1 MRASIRKLGGRKQMK
16 VLLIGGGGREHALG
30 WKIMQSPLVDALVS
44 APGNPGLAKL
54 GRCVPVDAENIPAL
68 MELAEKERPDLVVI
82 GPEVPLAAGLA
93 DQLREQGMAVF
104 GPMAA
109 AAALEGSKAFT
120 KGFCARHAIPTAA
133 YKVVKTPE
141 EAEAFLQTLTAP
153 YVLKADGLAAG
164 KGVVIADTM
173 AEAVQAARDMLDG
186 QFGAASQ
193 TLVIEEFMHGAEA
206 SFFALSDGKTVLP
219 LIAVQD
225 HKRAFDGDQGPNT
238 GGMGAFSPV
247 AQMDAAMTKRVMDE
261 IIMPTVKG
269 MQAEGRPFS
278 GVLFAGL
285 MIGQT
290 GPRLIEYNVRFGDP
304 ECQVLMMRLQSDLV
318 PLLLACTTGDL
329 DSVASP
335 VWHKNAC
342 ATVVMAAKGYPGA
355 YDKNLPITL
364 PADAGQKQNLQIFQ
378 AGTALGESGDLV
390 SAGGRV
396 LAVTALAPTLKEAVT
411 AAYQEIDQIDFADGF
426 NRRDIGIKV

>member
-1 MRASIRKLGGRKQMK
+1 MK

-30 WKIMQSPLVDALVS
+30 WKIMQSPLVDELVS

-54 GRCVPVDAENIPAL
+54 GRCVPVDGEDVPAL
-68 MELAEKERPDLVVI
+68 MALAEKERPGLVVI

-93 DQLREQGMAVF
+93 DQLRAQNIAVF
-104 GPMAA
+104 GPSAKAA
-109 AAALEGSKAFT
+109 QLEGSKAFT
-120 KGFCARHAIPTAA
+120 KEFCARHAIPTAA

-173 AEAVQAARDMLDG
+173 AEAVLAARDMLSG

-193 TLVIEEFMHGAEA
+193 TLVIEEFMHGVEA
-206 SFFALSDGKTVLP
+206 SFFALSDGKTVMP

-247 AQMDAAMTKRVMDE
+247 THMDAVMTKRVMDE
-261 IIMPTVKG
+261 IIMPTVSG
-269 MQAEGRPFS
+269 MQAEGHPFC
-278 GVLFAGL
+278 GILFAGL
-285 MIGQT
+285 MIGPT

-318 PLLLACTTGDL
+318 PLLLACATGDL
-329 DSVASP
+329 DALAPP
-335 VWHKNAC
+335 VWTDAAC
-342 ATVVMAAKGYPGA
+342 ATVIMAAKGYPGA
-355 YDKNLPITL
+355 YKKNLPLTL
-364 PADAGQKQNLQIFQ
+364 PAETGQGRNIQIFQ
-378 AGTALGESGDLV
+378 AGTALGEAGHLV

-396 LAVTALAPTLKEAVT
+396 LAVTALAPTLKEAVG
-411 AAYQEIDQIDFADGF
+411 AAYQEIDRIDFAGGF
-426 NRRDIGIKV
+426 YRRDIGIKVSS

>member
-1 MRASIRKLGGRKQMK
+1 MK

-30 WKIMQSPLVDALVS
+30 WKIMQSPLVDELIS

-54 GRCVPVDAENIPAL
+54 GRCVPVDAENVPAL
-68 MELAEKERPDLVVI
+68 MALAEKERPDLVVI

-93 DQLREQGMAVF
+93 DQLREQGMFVF
-104 GPMAA
+104 GPSAMAA
-109 AAALEGSKAFT
+109 QLEVSKAFT
-120 KGFCARHAIPTAA
+120 KGFCGRHAIPTAA
-133 YKVVKTPE
+133 YEVVKTPE

-173 AEAVQAARDMLDG
+173 AEAALAARDMLSG

-193 TLVIEEFMHGAEA
+193 TLVIEEFMHGVEA

-219 LIAVQD
+219 LIAAQD

-261 IIMPTVKG
+261 IITPTVKG

-318 PLLLACTTGDL
+318 PLLLACGTGDL
-329 DSVASP
+329 AAVAPP
-335 VWHKNAC
+335 VWDECAA
-342 ATVVMAAKGYPGA
+342 ATVVMAAKGYPGS
-355 YDKNLPITL
+355 YDKNLPIGL
-364 PADAGQKQNLQIFQ
+364 PTGEDQTQNIQIFQ
-378 AGTALGESGDLV
+378 AGTALDAAGNLV
-390 SAGGRV
+390 SMGGRV
-396 LAVTALAPTLKEAVT
+396 LAVTALAPSLKEAVT
-411 AAYQEIDQIDFADGF
+411 TAYQEIDQIDFAGGF
-426 NRRDIGIKV
+426 CRRDIGVKA

>member
-1 MRASIRKLGGRKQMK
+1 MK

-30 WKIMQSPLVDALVS
+30 WKIMQSPLVDALIS

-54 GRCVPVDAENIPAL
+54 GRCVPVDTEDVPAL
-68 MELAEKERPDLVVI
+68 MTLAEKECPDLVVI

-93 DQLREQGMAVF
+93 DKLREKGMAVF

-109 AAALEGSKAFT
+109 AAELEGSKAFT
-120 KGFCARHAIPTAA
+120 KAFCARHAIPTAA
-133 YKVVKTPE
+133 YKVVTTPG
-141 EAEAFLQTLTAP
+141 EAEAFLQTLAAP

-164 KGVVIADTM
+164 KGVVITDTL
-173 AEAVQAARDMLDG
+173 AEAVRAATSMLDG

-193 TLVIEEFMHGAEA
+193 TLVIEEFMHGVEA

-225 HKRAFDGDQGPNT
+225 HKRVLDGDQGPNT

-269 MQAEGRPFS
+269 MQAEGCPFS

-285 MIGQT
+285 MIGPD

-304 ECQVLMMRLQSDLV
+304 ECQVMMMRLHSDLV
-318 PLLLACTTGDL
+318 PLLLACARGTL
-329 DSVASP
+329 DTLPSP
-335 VWHKNAC
+335 VWAEAAC
-342 ATVVMAAKGYPGA
+342 ASVVMAAKGYPGV
-355 YDKNLPITL
+355 YEKNLPIGL
-364 PADAGQKQNLQIFQ
+364 PVDEGQAQNLQIFQ
-378 AGTALGESGDLV
+378 AGTTLDEAGDLV

-396 LAVTALAPTLKEAVT
+396 LAVTALAPTLKDAVT
-411 AAYQEIDQIDFADGF
+411 AAYREIDRINFAGGF
-426 NRRDIGIKV
+426 YRRDIGTRVNT

>member
-1 MRASIRKLGGRKQMK
+1 MK
-16 VLLIGGGGREHALG
+16 VLLIGGGGREHVLG
-30 WKIMQSPLVDALVS
+30 WKIMQSPLVDELIS
-44 APGNPGLAKL
+44 APGNPGLARL
-54 GRCVPVDAENIPAL
+54 GRCVPVDGEDVPAL
-68 MELAEKERPDLVVI
+68 MALAEKERPDLVVI

-93 DQLREQGMAVF
+93 DLLREQGMFVF
-104 GPMAA
+104 GPAAA

-120 KGFCARHAIPTAA
+120 KDFCGRHAIPTAA
-133 YKVVKTPE
+133 YKVVKTPK

-173 AEAVQAARDMLDG
+173 AEAVLVARDMLSG

-193 TLVIEEFMHGAEA
+193 TLVVEEFMHGVEA
-206 SFFALSDGKTVLP
+206 SFFALSDGKTVMP

-261 IIMPTVKG
+261 IIMPTVTG
-269 MQAEGRPFS
+269 MQTEGRPFS

-285 MIGQT
+285 MIGPT

-318 PLLLACTTGDL
+318 PLLLACATGDL
-329 DSVASP
+329 DAVAPP
-335 VWHKNAC
+335 VWDKCAA
-342 ATVVMAAKGYPGA
+342 ATVVMAAKGYPGG
-355 YDKNLPITL
+355 YEKNLPITL
-364 PADAGQKQNLQIFQ
+364 PADAGQDDNLQIFQ
-378 AGTALGESGDLV
+378 AGTALDGAGNLV

-396 LAVTALAPTLKEAVT
+396 LAVTALAPSLNDAVS
-411 AAYQEIDQIDFADGF
+411 AAYQEVERIDFAGGF
-426 NRRDIGIKV
+426 YRRDIGVKV